1 MADTRHHPIL
11 NYLRR
16 VLGTEAVGGVTDADA
31 AYAKIRAGAS
41 LVQIYT
47 ALVFSGPALIRRIE
61 RELALLLQADGF
73 ASIVDA
79 VGAGNRDRRAVDTA
93 AAQPRDSGALPA

>member
-1 MADTRHHPIL
+1 
-11 NYLRR
+11 
-16 VLGTEAVGGVTDADA
+16 
-31 AYAKIRAGAS
+31 
-41 LVQIYT
+41 
-47 ALVFSGPALIRRIE
+47 LIRRIE